1 MICPIFASNQ
11 LTTKEANIIKDALI
25 KAKAFAEP
33 QGFNYFKFVTVLD
46 DKSVIFHVTEYG
58 GKFAGY
64 SGLPPH
70 VVVDANGNVRFMPFD
85 EFCQKT
91 GY

>member
-1 MICPIFASNQ
+1 M
-11 LTTKEANIIKDALI
+11 
-25 KAKAFAEP
+25 
-33 QGFNYFKFVTVLD
+33 FKFVTVLD

-64 SGLPPH
+64 SGLPPY

>member
-1 MICPIFASNQ
+1 M
-11 LTTKEANIIKDALI
+11 KANIIKEALI
-25 KAKAFAEP
+25 KARKYAEP

-46 DKSVIFHVTEYG
+46 DNSVIFHVSENG
-58 GKFAGY
+58 GKFVGY

-70 VVVDANGNVRFMPFD
+70 VVVDAYGGVRFMPFD
-85 EFCQKT
+85 EFCSKT